1 MKSLLVKLGVILIGL
16 AIFGYSEAWGF
27 DWKYLGE
34 NYSYYFFYDTENI
47 THLSKEIVRTWGKM
61 TFKELGRIYTVEK
74 LGSRFENLELALGL
88 WELNCA
94 DKTMRSLT
102 VTYYSKDGKVIDSD
116 TAVTKWQFIT
126 PGTFIEALY
135 KAVCK

>member
-1 MKSLLVKLGVILIGL
+1 MKSLSVKLGVLFIGL
-16 AIFGYSEAWGF
+16 LILGYSEAWGL

-34 NYSYYFFYDTENI
+34 NYSYYFFYDTESI
-47 THLSKEIVRTWGKM
+47 IHPSKEIVRTLSKM
-61 TFKELGRIYTVEK
+61 TYKELGRIYAVEK
-74 LGSRFENLELALGL
+74 FGSRFENLELALGL

-94 DKTMRSLT
+94 DKTSRALT

-116 TAVTKWQFIT
+116 NVVAKWQSII

-135 KAVCK
+135 KAVCE